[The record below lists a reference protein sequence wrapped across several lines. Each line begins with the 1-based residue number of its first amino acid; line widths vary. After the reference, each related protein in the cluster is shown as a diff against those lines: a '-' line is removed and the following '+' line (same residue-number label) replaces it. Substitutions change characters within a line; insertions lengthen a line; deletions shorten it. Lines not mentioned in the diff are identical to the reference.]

1 MERKNKNQSFS
12 MSPLVKVVPP
22 LPSPPSPWSNDYIGK
37 GNNHEMSG
45 GQGVHG
51 EVVPLKKGP
60 VPPSAPSPWS
70 NDYIGKGNKHE
81 MSGGQGV
88 HGEVVPFKKGPVARE
103 MAQLLR
109 T

>member
-1 MERKNKNQSFS
+1 MERLRFCMCLIIILILVLSLRTQARPLNPNMERKNKNQSFS

-51 EVVPLKKGP
+51 EVVPLKKGS
-60 VPPSAPSPWS
+60 VT
-70 NDYIGKGNKHE
+70 
-81 MSGGQGV
+81 
-88 HGEVVPFKKGPVARE
+88 RE
-103 MAQLLR
+103 MAR
-109 T
+109 GGPESWVAPAPF

>member
-1 MERKNKNQSFS
+1 MERKNKNYQSFS

-60 VPPSAPSPWS
+60 VPPSAPSPCTTGDTNGS
-70 NDYIGKGNKHE
+70 GNRDE
-81 MSGGQGV
+81 MNGGECPV
-88 HGEVVPFKKGPVARE
+88 GE
-103 MAQLLR
+103 
-109 T
+109 

>member
-1 MERKNKNQSFS
+1 

-37 GNNHEMSG
+37 GYNHEMSG

-60 VPPSAPSPWS
+60 VPPSAPSPCTTGDTNGS
-70 NDYIGKGNKHE
+70 GNRDE
-81 MSGGQGV
+81 MNGV
-88 HGEVVPFKKGPVARE
+88 ECPVGE
-103 MAQLLR
+103 
-109 T
+109 